1 MEGETGK
8 FAVISEIYAH
18 FSENNKENLIR
29 IAENLLKTQKEGEVI
44 TVNASRPMA
53 TEME

>member
-18 FSENNKENLIR
+18 FTENNKENLIR
-29 IAENLLKTQKEGEVI
+29 IAENLLKAQKEGEEI
-44 TVNASRPMA
+44 IGNAVRIVS
-53 TEME
+53 EME